1 MGIEFKKRYLRL
13 VRRAYRFLRS
23 PKLRRFPWV
32 RKILQPIFDR
42 ELWHP
47 CRDTVSTGL
56 AIGLFVSMLPVIGQ
70 MLLAAI
76 GAVRFR
82 ANVPISIAACWISNP
97 LTQLPLWIFQ
107 ESFGDFLRKELHI
120 PIHPLLEKI
129 QIPLPEIA
137 GMDASNLNA
146 GSFILGFLT
155 LAFLLFLLAFPLV
168 YLVSAMVPKLLPKTR
183 YQRAKAKVI
192 KARRKEEQQEGC
204 P

>member
-23 PKLRRFPWV
+23 PKMRRRPWL
-32 RKILQPIFDR
+32 RKILRPIFDR

-47 CRDTVSTGL
+47 CRDTVATGL
-56 AIGLFVSMLPVIGQ
+56 AIGLFVSMLPIIGQ
-70 MLLAAI
+70 MILAAI

-82 ANVPISIAACWISNP
+82 ANVPIAIAACWITNP
-97 LTQLPLWIFQ
+97 LTQLPIWIFQ

-129 QIPLPEIA
+129 QIPLPELA
-137 GMDASNLNA
+137 GMGASNLNI

-155 LAFLLFLLAFPLV
+155 SAFLLFLLAYPIV
-168 YLVSAMVPKLLPKTR
+168 YLLSAMLPKLLPKTC
-183 YQRAKAKVI
+183 YQRAKVKVI
-192 KARRKEEQQEGC
+192 KTRLREEKQKG
-204 P
+204 

>member
-23 PKLRRFPWV
+23 PKMRRRPWL
-32 RKILQPIFDR
+32 RKILRPIFDR

-47 CRDTVSTGL
+47 CRDTVATGL
-56 AIGLFVSMLPVIGQ
+56 AIGLFVSMLPIIGQ
-70 MLLAAI
+70 MILAAI

-82 ANVPISIAACWISNP
+82 ANVPIAIAACWITNP
-97 LTQLPLWIFQ
+97 LTQLPIWIFQ

-129 QIPLPEIA
+129 QIPLPELA
-137 GMDASNLNA
+137 GMGASNLNI

-155 LAFLLFLLAFPLV
+155 SAFLLFLLAYPIV
-168 YLVSAMVPKLLPKTR
+168 YLLSAMLPKLLPKTR

-192 KARRKEEQQEGC
+192 KTRLREEKQKG
-204 P
+204 